1 MISSKQTLCQSHHL
15 NCPLLRAARPC
26 CCVLRLEGRVL
37 KLFQLQNPLKLF
49 QLQNPNFLLLLSCL
63 PLCFLNLSS
72 ILFSGLLSLGW
83 QRALNAY
90 KTSQSHSIFRLLNL
104 TPSSLRVRCLNSG
117 MWFCYWAV
125 TKFYWVVT
133 EIWWGCWLFSIF
145 LFCSINFV
153 NTVCSLSLSLS
164 LFVINFISQI

>member
-104 TPSSLRVRCLNSG
+104 TPSSDFSISLHLHCVLGVWTVGCD
-117 MWFCYWAV
+117 FV
-125 TKFYWVVT
+125 TAQWPNLYWVVT
-133 EIWWGCWLFSIF
+133 EI
-145 LFCSINFV
+145 
-153 NTVCSLSLSLS
+153 
-164 LFVINFISQI
+164 